1 MDQEAKSSAPV
12 AVRPARPEEREA
24 LEALQRRAS
33 LVSEAYRALLL
44 ANPDAIA
51 LPAGRIEAGDVWLA
65 EAAEGIAGFCVV
77 TTLPGG
83 HEAELDGLF
92 VEPAHWRRG
101 IGGVLV
107 EKAAA
112 VARARGARWL
122 VVVSGRSE
130 ETFYALHGFAVTG
143 EVETRFDTAL
153 AMRRAI

>member
-1 MDQEAKSSAPV
+1 M
-12 AVRPARPEEREA
+12 
-24 LEALQRRAS
+24 
-33 LVSEAYRALLL
+33 LL

-51 LPAGRIEAGDVWLA
+51 RPAGRIEAGDVWLA

-122 VVVSGRSE
+122 VVASGRSE